1 MFSSAL
7 YLEAEKSGYQLDS
20 QTRQK
25 AQTKV
30 NHYQRK
36 IYGSPVSENPDEI
49 AGIYHTIA
57 NLFANK
63 GNNLNTT
70 EQETIQNRLNQLQKK
85 YQLPE
90 SSPFLYPEK
99 INAKKPETNIDM
111 KMLKDIAH
119 RVLEVYQH
127 YY

>member
-7 YLEAEKSGYQLDS
+7 YLEAEKSGYPLDS

-25 AQTKV
+25 AQAKV
-30 NHYQRK
+30 YHYQRK
-36 IYGSPVSENPDEI
+36 IYGAPISENPDEI
-49 AGIYHTIA
+49 AGIYHTIV

-63 GNNLNTT
+63 GDILNKA
-70 EQETIQNRLNQLQKK
+70 EQKVIQNRLDQLQKD

-99 INAKKPETNIDM
+99 ITAKLPETNIDL
-111 KMLKDIAH
+111 KMLKEIANS
-119 RVLEVYQH
+119 VLEVYQH